1 MSDVDPDTQ
10 LVGYIRAHLL
20 LTVAISMRRGG
31 EDAVAS
37 VLHTDCT
44 SHQRCFIGPHD
55 DAIRLC
61 LPLRP
66 AAIPGRRP
74 RIPRVFFVTSSLF
87 SNSARRRVGL
97 MRSPSGSN
105 TARGNL
111 SLFMRAR
118 ETSGKS
124 AVVLA
129 GVRGNCRDRLI
140 RPRSVV

>member
-1 MSDVDPDTQ
+1 LSDVDPDTQ

-74 RIPRVFFVTSSLF
+74 ASPGSFLSRRRSFPIPPAAASVLCGVLLDPIHRAVICHCLCAR
-87 SNSARRRVGL
+87 ARRPV
-97 MRSPSGSN
+97 SPQ
-105 TARGNL
+105 
-111 SLFMRAR
+111 
-118 ETSGKS
+118 
-124 AVVLA
+124 
-129 GVRGNCRDRLI
+129 
-140 RPRSVV
+140 